1 MGHDLFDLV
10 YGVFLLDVVE
20 VVIYFYD
27 FQFYSVE
34 DLLVL
39 IVEHIVLAVLVIENI
54 LSTHRIYKFSE
65 LIQLIII

>member
-27 FQFYSVE
+27 FQFDSVE

-39 IVEHIVLAVLVIENI
+39 IVEHIVLAVLVIETI